1 MKKIGTI
8 IGVVVV
14 AAVVAGGGYALGT
27 NHNSKESTTSSSSV
41 STSSAVSSTAKSTSD
56 SASSS
61 SSVASSATSSSTSAT
76 SQKGANPQ
84 TSASYD
90 PNKTLSGQTVD
101 SSMVQQVTA
110 QLKAAG
116 LPADQWAPSDI
127 KQIITQASQ
136 QGVSPVTYA
145 KQNFHQ

>member
-1 MKKIGTI
+1 M
-8 IGVVVV
+8 

>member
-8 IGVVVV
+8 IGFILVVV
-14 AAVVAGGGYALGT
+14 AVAMGGYALGT
-27 NHNSKESTTSSSSV
+27 NHNSKESATSSNSAL
-41 STSSAVSSTAKSTSD
+41 TSSAVSPVTKSTSPSS

-61 SSVASSATSSSTSAT
+61 ATSSAT
-76 SQKGANPQ
+76 SQKGANPE

-90 PNKTLSGQTVD
+90 PNKTLNGQTVD
-101 SSMVQQVTA
+101 SSTIQQVTA

-136 QGVSPVTYA
+136 QGISPVDYA
-145 KQNFHQ
+145 KQNYHQ

>member
-1 MKKIGTI
+1 MKKIGTV
-8 IGVVVV
+8 IGFILVVV
-14 AAVVAGGGYALGT
+14 AVAMGGYALGT
-27 NHNSKESTTSSSSV
+27 NHNSKKSAISSNSA
-41 STSSAVSSTAKSTSD
+41 STSSAVSPVTKSTSSSS

-61 SSVASSATSSSTSAT
+61 VT
-76 SQKGANPQ
+76 SQKGANPE

-90 PNKTLSGQTVD
+90 PNKTLNGQTVD
-101 SSMVQQVTA
+101 SSTIQQVTT

-136 QGVSPVTYA
+136 QGISPVDYA
-145 KQNFHQ
+145 KQNYHQ